1 MTATPVPAMPKL
13 PDALTMSPQW
23 VLWRYETRNGKA
35 TKVPYQVNGK
45 RAKSDDSQ
53 TWSAIDE
60 VTRAWTI
67 SPARYQGIGFVFT
80 EADPFAGIDLDAC
93 IDQTGAVKPW
103 ARPILEPF
111 ADTYQEVSPSGGGI
125 KVWVKAC
132 LDGPGRRSQYQD
144 GAIEI
149 YDRGRF
155 FTTTGNILN
164 GAPLRV
170 ADHQAEVRKLYA
182 LISNGDGQPKK
193 RKADLTQHET
203 VAEGQRYHFL
213 QSAAAQYRAKGL
225 DREAVYAAL
234 AALNKKRCVPAKSES
249 VVRELADW
257 AATLEPGPYKDDETA
272 VSVKELADAVT
283 ALDRFAKNP
292 GGRLYVFRDG
302 CYRTSG
308 ELFIKQRVKTLLND
322 WGKGGKWTTR
332 KANETCEYIRVDAPE
347 LWDVPPVEIVNV
359 ANGLLNVGTRKLAP
373 HSAEFLSAI
382 QLPVA
387 FDLSARCPAWDTFV
401 SEVFPED
408 SEAIAWEIPAWLMT
422 PDTSIQKAI
431 LLTGEGANGKST
443 YLRAVVAFIG
453 KHNTA
458 AVSLHKLEQDRFAA
472 ARLLGKLANVCPDLP
487 TAHLAGTSTFKA
499 LTGGD
504 VVNAEFKYGDSFEF
518 VPFAK
523 LVFSANHPPRSDDA
537 THGFFRRWQVVP
549 FTRTFEDGAPGT
561 VPREALDVRLSA
573 PEELSGVL
581 NKVLAALAQIRKRGF
596 SQSESMRKAWEEFRT
611 ATDPLSVW
619 LDRNTVE
626 VPSAVVPKAAL
637 LRAYNDACE
646 ASGRAPMTGTGFGR
660 ALRRARPSLGDTQ
673 RTLGDRVTDCYTG
686 IGLRSPE
693 RDGGPA

>member
-1 MTATPVPAMPKL
+1 MC
-13 PDALTMSPQW
+13 PQW
-23 VLWRYETRNGKA
+23 VLWRYETRNGKP
-35 TKVPYQVNGK
+35 TKVPYQANGK
-45 RAKSDDSQ
+45 RAKSDDSR

-60 VTRAWTI
+60 VAHAWAK
-67 SPARYQGIGFVFT
+67 SKARYQGIGFVFT
-80 EADPFAGIDLDAC
+80 ETDPFAGIDLDAC
-93 IDQTGAVKPW
+93 IDKTGAVKPW

-111 ADTYQEVSPSGGGI
+111 ADTYQEVSPSGRGV
-125 KVWVKAC
+125 KVWVKAS
-132 LDGPGRRSQYQD
+132 LDGPGRRSPHQD

-155 FTTTGNILN
+155 FTTTGNVLN

-182 LISNGDGQPKK
+182 LISKFGGQPKR
-193 RKADLTQHET
+193 RKADLTQRET
-203 VAEGQRYHFL
+203 IAEGQRYHFL
-213 QSAAAQYRAKGL
+213 QSAAAQYRAGGL
-225 DREAVYAAL
+225 DREAIYAAL
-234 AALNKKRCVPAKSES
+234 AAMNNKRCVPAKNDS

-257 AATLEPGPYKDDETA
+257 AATLAPGTHQDDEAA

-283 ALDRFAKNP
+283 VLDRFAKNP

-302 CYRTSG
+302 CYRPSG
-308 ELFIKQRVKTLLND
+308 ESFIKQRVKTLLND

-332 KANETCEYIRVDAPE
+332 KATETCEYIRVDAPE
-347 LWDVPPVEIVNV
+347 LRDVPSVEIINV
-359 ANGLLNVGTRKLAP
+359 ANGLLNVCTHKLAP
-373 HSAEFLSAI
+373 HSPEFLSPI

-387 FDLSARCPAWDTFV
+387 FDPGARCPAWDTFV

-472 ARLLGKLANVCPDLP
+472 SRLLGKLANVCPDLP
-487 TAHLAGTSTFKA
+487 TAHLAGTSMFKA

-523 LVFSANHPPRSDDA
+523 LVFSANQPPRSDDA

-561 VPREALDVRLSA
+561 VPREALDARLSA
-573 PEELSGVL
+573 PEELSGAL
-581 NKVLAALAQIRKRGF
+581 NKALAALAQIKKSGF
-596 SQSESMRKAWEEFRT
+596 TQSESMRKAWEEFRT

-619 LDRNTVE
+619 LDRYTVDA
-626 VPSAVVPKAAL
+626 PAAVVPKADL
-637 LRAYNDACE
+637 LRAYSQACE
-646 ASGRAPMTGTGFGR
+646 ASGRAPMTRTGFGR
-660 ALRRARPSLGDTQ
+660 ALRRARPDVRDTQ
-673 RTLGDRVTDCYTG
+673 RTMGDRVTDCYTG
-686 IGLRSPE
+686 IGFKVPDH
-693 RDGGPA
+693 DGGNP